1 MELIQYNIIMKNK
14 LNGKDLVIYVV
25 IALWLGGVIW
35 GIIYSS

>member
-1 MELIQYNIIMKNK
+1 MKK
-14 LNGKDLVIYVV
+14 KITGKDLAIYLI